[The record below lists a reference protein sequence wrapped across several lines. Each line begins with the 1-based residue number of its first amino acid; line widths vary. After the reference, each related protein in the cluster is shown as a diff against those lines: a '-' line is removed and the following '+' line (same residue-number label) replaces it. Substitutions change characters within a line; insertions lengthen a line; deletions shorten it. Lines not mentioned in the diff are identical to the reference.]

1 MFDLNENPI
10 VWAYLQV
17 ALAEIEQNKNKRASK

>member
-10 VWAYLQV
+10 AY
-17 ALAEIEQNKNKRASK
+17 AYFAAILAEIEQNKSKRMSK